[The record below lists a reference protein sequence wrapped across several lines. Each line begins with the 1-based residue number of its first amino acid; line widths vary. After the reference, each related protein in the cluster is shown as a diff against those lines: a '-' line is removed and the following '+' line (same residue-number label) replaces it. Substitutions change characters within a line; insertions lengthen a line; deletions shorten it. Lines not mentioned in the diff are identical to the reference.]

1 MPGKTTAAMAGWNA
15 LFAAFCFGGAVAV
28 TEPWQRALLVVLGVA
43 ALASAASRARDDN
56 LLPV

>member
-15 LFAAFCFGGAVAV
+15 LFAAFCVGGAVTV
-28 TEPWQRALLVVLGVA
+28 TEPWQRVLLVVLGAA
-43 ALASAASRARDDN
+43 ALASAASRARDAD